1 MDQELNLINYSEE
14 WDENSS
20 FLQNR
25 YDLSDE
31 MREEL
36 NKEFIESDNNKKC
49 YMNIF
54 GKKQNNS
61 IP

>member
-1 MDQELNLINYSEE
+1 MEQELYLIDYGEE
-14 WDENSS
+14 CDENSS

-36 NKEFIESDNNKKC
+36 NKEYI
-49 YMNIF
+49 
-54 GKKQNNS
+54 
-61 IP
+61 